1 MTGRSGVRPRP
12 GAASSGRS
20 CPGHGCGACWGPA
33 GEAGAGEAPEDR
45 GRRLRAQAAA
55 PSQRRLRRGSGRQAG
70 SRRAARALLQPRPG
84 RGARAQAG
92 RARARAGR
100 EARRR
105 PRARR
110 RRGLRGEA
118 WELSLVLT
126 AGALR
131 AGVRDLPPAWERPH
145 PRPALCGSPWLFA
158 CFPCGPRFH
167 RAEIGTRTEAACLPR
182 VQPWGK
188 SLTGV
193 PSGSH
198 LQNGTR
204 SSAWNVGLRMKFNH
218 VQVPGAQ

>member
-20 CPGHGCGACWGPA
+20 CPGHGCGPCWGPA

-55 PSQRRLRRGSGRQAG
+55 PRQRRQRRGSGRQAG
-70 SRRAARALLQPRPG
+70 SRRAARALLRPRPG
-84 RGARAQAG
+84 SGARAQAG

-110 RRGLRGEA
+110 RRGLRGAA

-131 AGVRDLPPAWERPH
+131 AGGSRPPAGLGVTPY
-145 PRPALCGSPWLFA
+145 PLTALCGAHWLFA
-158 CFPCGPRFH
+158 CFPCRFH
-167 RAEIGTRTEAACLPR
+167 RAEIRTRTEVACLPR

-193 PSGSH
+193 P
-198 LQNGTR
+198 LWL
-204 SSAWNVGLRMKFNH
+204 SSSEWD
-218 VQVPGAQ
+218 